1 MAEKSRITIIGGG
14 VGGYPAAI
22 KAARLGS
29 EVTLIEKAD
38 LGGTCLNW
46 GCIPTKSLL
55 QSAEVMRVVKESQV
69 FGIKAGTPRVDF
81 PAVMK
86 RKNQVVAKLRKG
98 VELLL
103 AAKKIKVLKGI
114 AEVLDPRM
122 VKVIETDDRVRNDAL
137 IIATGS
143 IPGIP
148 PIPGLDGSNFCDSN
162 GFLVLDRLP
171 PSAAIIGGGVVGV
184 ELAQVLSGLGC
195 KTTIL
200 EIMPQLVPDLDR
212 EIAGLLEIALK
223 EQGVTVVTNARVSQ
237 VRTVK
242 HRSSVSYSVGGET
255 REISVERTVLATGRV
270 PFTHGLHVERMG
282 IEIRQG
288 SIAVDDRMQTNVP
301 GVYAVGDVVGGS
313 MLAHVAMAEGECAA
327 VNALGG
333 QRRMNY
339 KAVPS
344 CIYTNPEV
352 ASVGLSEEQAKDKC
366 EVRVGRFPFA
376 GSGKAAVLNQS
387 LGMVKIVAD
396 RRYGEI
402 MGVHV
407 IGPHATEL
415 ISEAVLGMTLETT
428 TEEMAHAIHPHPTVS
443 EAMMEA
449 AASLVGGAIHIP

>member
-22 KAARLGS
+22 KAARLGA

-46 GCIPTKSLL
+46 GCVPTKSLL
-55 QSAEVMRVVKESQV
+55 QSAEVMRVVKESEV
-69 FGIKAGTPRVDF
+69 FGIKTGTPRVDF

-86 RKNQVVAKLRKG
+86 RKKQVVDKLRKG

-114 AEVLDPRM
+114 AEILDPRT
-122 VKVIETDDRVRNDAL
+122 VKVGETGEKVQNDAL

-143 IPGIP
+143 IPSIP
-148 PIPGLDGSNFCDSN
+148 PIPGLDGSNTWDSN
-162 GFLVLDRLP
+162 DFLAMDKLP
-171 PSAAIIGGGVVGV
+171 AGAAVIGGGVVGV

-195 KTTIL
+195 ETTIL
-200 EIMPQLVPDLDR
+200 ELMPQLVPNLDR
-212 EIAGLLEIALK
+212 EVANLLETALK
-223 EQGVTVVTNARVSQ
+223 EQGVAIVTGASVTQMQALKN
-237 VRTVK
+237 
-242 HRSSVSYSVGGET
+242 RSSVSYSVAGET
-255 REISVERTVLATGRV
+255 REITVERIILATGRV
-270 PFTHGLHVERMG
+270 PFTDGLNAERLG
-282 IEIRQG
+282 LEIQQR
-288 SIAVDDRMQTNVP
+288 SIRVDERMQTNIP

-333 QRRMNY
+333 QRVMNY

-352 ASVGLSEEQAKDKC
+352 ASVGLSEEQARDKC
-366 EVRVGRFPFA
+366 EVQVGRFPLA

-387 LGMVKIVAD
+387 LGLVKIVAD
-396 RRYGEI
+396 KRYGEI
-402 MGVHV
+402 VGVHV

-415 ISEAVLGMTLETT
+415 IAEAVLAMTLESTV
-428 TEEMAHAIHPHPTVS
+428 EEVAHAIHPHPTVS
-443 EAMMEA
+443 ESMMEA
-449 AASLVGGAIHIP
+449 ALSLVGGSIHMP